1 MTHPGTAI
9 LLVCLSLSLT
19 SPGLAQETNK
29 GDAMKDCPMH
39 KANSTPSTHHE
50 MVEKHGDEGMGFS
63 HETTTH
69 HFRLSPQGGVI
80 EVEANDA
87 NDKPTVAAIRS
98 HLSHIAVSFGQGNF
112 SIPAFVHDGI
122 PPGVTTMKLLKGKIQ
137 YQYEEAA
144 AGGRVHI
151 ESSDPIAVAA
161 IQDFLRFQINEH
173 KTGDRLTLEQAQ

>member
-1 MTHPGTAI
+1 MTHSCTAI
-9 LLVCLSLSLT
+9 LLVCLSLSLISSGST
-19 SPGLAQETNK
+19 QGSAK
-29 GDAMKDCPMH
+29 DDAMKDCPMH
-39 KANSTPSTHHE
+39 KANSTPRTHHE
-50 MVEKHGDEGMGFS
+50 MVERHGDEGMGFS

-80 EVEANDA
+80 DVEASDA
-87 NDKPTVAAIRS
+87 KDKPTVAAIRA
-98 HLSHIAVSFGQGNF
+98 HLAHIAASFGQGNF

-122 PPGVTTMKLLKGKIQ
+122 PPGVTTMKLLKDKIQ
-137 YQYEEAA
+137 YQYEEAV

-173 KTGDRLTLEQAQ
+173 ITGDPLVVERVQ